1 MLIVSSTDFM
11 SHFLKYHPRKLI
23 SLGKNHSLF
32 TRDVRDRD
40 QKNYTLPGPGPKKN
54 YRDHD
59 RDQIKRVI
67 ETWTGTGA
75 KKSWSRTS
83 LVGKEGI
90 QLSCFL

>member
-40 QKNYTLPGPGPKKN
+40 QKNYTLPGPGPGLKEKL
-54 YRDHD
+54 YRDQNRD
-59 RDQIKRVI
+59 REQRLNPRLYDGLNSVNFC
-67 ETWTGTGA
+67 
-75 KKSWSRTS
+75 TS
-83 LVGKEGI
+83 EVTL
-90 QLSCFL
+90 F